1 MKIPSWAEALIIK
14 AIKDFLPASAIAE
27 MFESFKVELFAKL
40 RELAKQS
47 TNEIDDMLVDK
58 LEEALKSCD
67 IDAGVLCDLITK
79 GEDAAIAFL
88 RSVAAKSES
97 KIDDALVDIIA
108 KALKS

>member
-1 MKIPSWAEALIIK
+1 MNIPKWAEALIIK

-67 IDAGVLCDLITK
+67 IDNNMLCELIEK
-79 GEDAAIAFL
+79 GEDGIVSFL
-88 RSVAAKSES
+88 RAMAAKSET
-97 KIDDALVDIIA
+97 KIDDALVDILE